1 MQHRAIMGAAKTG
14 SISREQARTAARVAK
29 TAQPRSDSMSAT
41 SASKAKRLS
50 QTSSVWER
58 FLGHFG
64 GTGSRNETRTAS
76 ASIQV
81 RAEKTA
87 PAIKKTAAKKKGA
100 NKPPRVA

>member
-14 SISREQARTAARVAK
+14 SISREQARTAARAAK

-64 GTGSRNETRTAS
+64 GTGSRNETRTSS
-76 ASIQV
+76 ASIQA
-81 RAEKTA
+81 RAKKTA
-87 PAIKKTAAKKKGA
+87 PAIKKTAAKKKRA
-100 NKPPRVA
+100 IRSPRVA